1 MGVLWQR
8 WLLLLLAQAAA
19 GSLGGWLAG
28 WPGALVAVLVGSWLW
43 LWADCWQAHKLRRW
57 LQSGSVANLP
67 PLRGLWA
74 VLGASART
82 RTRVEVATLGS
93 RAGAIGAA
101 LLATVVSER
110 GSTPG

>member
-74 VLGASART
+74 VLGASAR
-82 RTRVEVATLGS
+82 RWLQAKENLCRPPRCVCKACCMPFMPAPMG
-93 RAGAIGAA
+93 
-101 LLATVVSER
+101 
-110 GSTPG
+110 